1 MPNLLLPYQEL
12 PIVTNLIIAHFQA
25 ARASKRWWAQ
35 GSWGVA
41 WWCQPPSRAPPPPA
55 WWSPSST
62 PPPWVVTD
70 TNKFNGKHELHSTK
84 VDSSTNLPSTWS
96 KTCYRKMAHLID
108 CMSPC
113 VIQYISHLTDY
124 CFYVKLLDVLDLHC
138 TEHCYCTTLR
148 KCLLHLAFHPHVFL
162 NRSFLV
168 CVFSSPNFLDQDK
181 EILWDLLHLGI
192 VSFNISPSSCR
203 LKPLS
208 KMFKCAILWHAHTC
222 LFLIAHGVLDTIGPL
237 RSRIFCL
244 VTNQGE
250 IRPQV
255 SEIKGELVEK

>member
-12 PIVTNLIIAHFQA
+12 PIVANLIIAHFQA

-70 TNKFNGKHELHSTK
+70 TNKFNGKHELQSTK
-84 VDSSTNLPSTWS
+84 VDSLTNLPSIWS

-113 VIQYISHLTDY
+113 VIQYISPTLDFSWLIIVKNLFLLFLAGPVEPVKEKKKQFPCYY
-124 CFYVKLLDVLDLHC
+124 CDKKFPKIKLLQ
-138 TEHCYCTTLR
+138 EHRLN
-148 KCLLHLAFHPHVFL
+148 HVVGMGQF
-162 NRSFLV
+162 
-168 CVFSSPNFLDQDK
+168 P
-181 EILWDLLHLGI
+181 
-192 VSFNISPSSCR
+192 CR
-203 LKPLS
+203 LV
-208 KMFKCAILWHAHTC
+208 W
-222 LFLIAHGVLDTIGPL
+222 
-237 RSRIFCL
+237 
-244 VTNQGE
+244 
-250 IRPQV
+250 PQ
-255 SEIKGELVEK
+255 LEK

>member
-70 TNKFNGKHELHSTK
+70 TNKFNGKHELQSTK
-84 VDSSTNLPSTWS
+84 VDSSTNLPSIWS

-113 VIQYISHLTDY
+113 VIQYISPTLDFSWLMIASMSSCWMCWIYIVQNTDIAR
-124 CFYVKLLDVLDLHC
+124 HW
-138 TEHCYCTTLR
+138 E
-148 KCLLHLAFHPHVFL
+148 
-162 NRSFLV
+162 N
-168 CVFSSPNFLDQDK
+168 VFS
-181 EILWDLLHLGI
+181 
-192 VSFNISPSSCR
+192 ISR
-203 LKPLS
+203 
-208 KMFKCAILWHAHTC
+208 FIRTC
-222 LFLIAHGVLDTIGPL
+222 FLIAHSSP
-237 RSRIFCL
+237 
-244 VTNQGE
+244 
-250 IRPQV
+250 V
-255 SEIKGELVEK
+255 SSPAQTSSTKKKKSCGISCTLALFASI